1 MSVFAVSR
9 VFNRTDVLPGLGS
22 IQGCVIDYA
31 RDRIQDMI
39 GFSCSHLVRNLIL
52 GRVLKRI
59 LCHGNLSRFICL
71 RYRGVR
77 KYVSFY

>member
-1 MSVFAVSR
+1 MSAFAVSR
-9 VFNRTDVLPGLGS
+9 VFNRIDVLPGLGS

-39 GFSCSHLVRNLIL
+39 GFSCSHLDPNLIL
-52 GRVLKRI
+52 GRVLKKTF
-59 LCHGNLSRFICL
+59 CHGNLSRFICL
-71 RYRGVR
+71 RYRDVR